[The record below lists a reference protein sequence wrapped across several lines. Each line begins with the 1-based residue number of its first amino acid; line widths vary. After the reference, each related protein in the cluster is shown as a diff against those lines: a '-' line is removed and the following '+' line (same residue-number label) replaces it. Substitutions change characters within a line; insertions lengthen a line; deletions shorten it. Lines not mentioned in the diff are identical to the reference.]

1 MPTYLSERSRD
12 MMTTSTAA
20 KPNALLTIIIS
31 IAWLFAASAVF
42 VETDAYRYAS
52 AVLAIIA
59 LVHFLKMPN
68 RPATNWLGWLC
79 MAWGIY
85 VAVRFLRFYIMTHPH
100 ESGASEWLYAFP
112 FFFPIL
118 GVAFS
123 MTEGRIERI
132 VAAFFAVALVML
144 AATTGYVRIFAG
156 ETVKPLIMNN
166 QIHGAVACGLILLS
180 AYFWWLHYLSNS
192 DAKPLLRRFGLVVAP
207 VVMILCLIAIYGAKS
222 KGVWLALTLTLPIAG
237 LLSLT
242 YLRLRTGLITIVAAS
257 ILLGCGAYAVRH
269 NLNKTAGPTVDAA
282 ISMLEGFHARR
293 DFNGVVL
300 GTIDSP
306 TTPVSMDERLQLWY
320 DAGELISSAPV
331 FGWGSKW
338 VDQLNAARYPNVR
351 YTLFHNGYLEILV
364 RFGIFGAVIMSVILG
379 ALFVSVFRAFRAGVI
394 PRAAFHVYT
403 VGLFFF
409 ALTLLSNSNNRL
421 AIGESLA
428 LLSSAFACWCN
439 MRTAHDYDAL
449 REEPGARG

>member
-1 MPTYLSERSRD
+1 MN
-12 MMTTSTAA
+12 TSPAT
-20 KPNALLTIIIS
+20 KPNAVLAVVIG

-42 VETDAYRYAS
+42 VETDAYRYAC
-52 AVLAIIA
+52 AVLAAIA
-59 LVHFLKMPN
+59 LVHYLRMPN

-79 MAWGIY
+79 MGWGVY
-85 VAVRFLRFYIMTHPH
+85 VAVRFLHFYIFTKPH

-123 MTEGRIERI
+123 MTEGLIERI
-132 VAAFFAVALVML
+132 VAAFFATALVML
-144 AATTGYVRIFAG
+144 GVTTEYGRIFAG

-166 QIHGAVACGLILLS
+166 QIHGAVACGLILMC
-180 AYFWWLHYLSNS
+180 AYFWLLHYLSNP
-192 DAKPLLRRFGLVVAP
+192 DATPLWRRFAILVAP

-242 YLRLRTGLITIVAAS
+242 YLRLRTGVATIVVVS
-257 ILLGCGAYAVRH
+257 ILLGVGAYAVRH
-269 NLNKTAGPTVDAA
+269 NLNRTAGPTVGAA
-282 ISMLEGFHARR
+282 ISMLEGFHSQR

-300 GTIDSP
+300 GTIDSA

-320 DAGELISSAPV
+320 DAGELISTAPW

-338 VDQLNAARYPNVR
+338 VDQLNASRYPNVR

-364 RFGIFGAVIMSVILG
+364 RYGVFGAAVMSVILG
-379 ALFVSVFRAFRAGVI
+379 ALFVSVLRAFRAGAI
-394 PRAAFHVYT
+394 PRAAFHIYA

-428 LLSSAFACWCN
+428 LLTSAFACWCN
-439 MRTAHDYDAL
+439 MRT
-449 REEPGARG
+449 EPGYQGPRNETGSV

>member
-1 MPTYLSERSRD
+1 MN
-12 MMTTSTAA
+12 TSNVT
-20 KPNALLTIIIS
+20 KPKNILMIVMS
-31 IAWLFAASAVF
+31 IAWLVAASAVF
-42 VETDAYRYAS
+42 VETDAYRYAC
-52 AVLAIIA
+52 AVLAA
-59 LVHFLKMPN
+59 LALCHYLTMPR

-79 MAWGIY
+79 MAWGVY
-85 VAVRFLRFYIMTHPH
+85 VAVRFLHFYFLTRPH

-123 MTEGRIERI
+123 MTEAWIERV
-132 VAAFFAVALVML
+132 VAAFFAIALLML
-144 AATTGYVRIFAG
+144 SATSKFGAIFAG

-166 QIHGAVACGLILLS
+166 QIHGAVACGLILLA
-180 AYFWWLHYLSNS
+180 AYFWLLHYLSDHN
-192 DAKPLLRRFGLVVAP
+192 AKPHLRRYALVVCP
-207 VVMILCLIAIYGAKS
+207 LVMVLCLISIYGAKS

-242 YLRLRTGLITIVAAS
+242 YLRAKAGLLVIVLAA
-257 ILLGCGAYAVRH
+257 IVLGCGVYAVRH
-269 NLNKTAGPTVDAA
+269 NLHKTAGPTVGAA
-282 ISMLEGFHARR
+282 ISMLEGFQDGS
-293 DFNGVVL
+293 DFDGVVR

-320 DAGELISSAPV
+320 DAGEMISAAPI

-338 VDQLNAARYPNVR
+338 VDQLNASRYPNVR

-364 RFGIFGAVIMSVILG
+364 RYGIFGAAVMSAILA
-379 ALFVSVFRAFRAGVI
+379 ALFFSVFRAFRVGAI
-394 PRAAFHVYT
+394 PRAAFHVYA
-403 VGLFFF
+403 VGLLFF

-439 MRTAHDYDAL
+439 MRITHDYDILTVQPA
-449 REEPGARG
+449 GKS